1 MNSRGRKPGDYP
13 SAGPLAH
20 LIDFWN
26 AGAPSIDFLAP
37 DIYDTGFRMWA
48 GRYAIPARPQD
59 GGVVRNRL
67 FIPETRCCRDC
78 GVRAHFGRHRR
89 RHHHLSGGGSSAV
102 RAAEAGPGADRFP
115 AAQVH
120 HHGYGYGAQ

>member
-1 MNSRGRKPGDYP
+1 MNSQLNAAMNSRGRKPGDYP

-59 GGVVRNRL
+59 GGASL
-67 FIPETRCCRDC
+67 LYSALGPAC
-78 GVRAHFGRHRR
+78 HRR
-89 RHHHLSGGGSSAV
+89 NAMARGWRHADKSGSI
-102 RAAEAGPGADRFP
+102 
-115 AAQVH
+115 
-120 HHGYGYGAQ
+120 